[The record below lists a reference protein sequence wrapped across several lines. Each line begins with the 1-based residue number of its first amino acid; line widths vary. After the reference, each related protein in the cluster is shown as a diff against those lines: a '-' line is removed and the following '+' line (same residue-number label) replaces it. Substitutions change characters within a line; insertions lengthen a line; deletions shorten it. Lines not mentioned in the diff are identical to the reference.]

1 MKGNPEGRRT
11 LAIFRADGEK
21 GAMAVAFN
29 LQALRTVFEVVI
41 RERLE
46 LFFEKEVTS
55 FADLVKAVRVLDQDS
70 GIRLIGERNGREC
83 LVFVTR
89 FGESFTMMTYTMVS
103 RTGAPGRRLGVL
115 EFDGA
120 DAVAAALRRAAPGRI
135 RAYVY

>member
-1 MKGNPEGRRT
+1 MPV
-11 LAIFRADGEK
+11 F
-21 GAMAVAFN
+21 
-29 LQALRTVFEVVI
+29 VFEVVV

-89 FGESFTMMTYTMVS
+89 FGENFTMMTYSMV
-103 RTGAPGRRLGVL
+103 RKTGAPGRRLGVL
-115 EFDGA
+115 EFDGV
-120 DAVAAALRRAAPGRI
+120 DAVAAALRRAASGRI